1 MKKALTLRMIRNGF
15 FFAVFKEV
23 YKQFKSNYQI
33 IEFNEKRKKL
43 KKEIN
48 QLIYCSALTYSRG
61 LYRENFFNF

>member
-1 MKKALTLRMIRNGF
+1 MF

-33 IEFNEKRKKL
+33 IEFNVKRKKL

-48 QLIYCSALTYSRG
+48 QLIYCSALKYSRDSK
-61 LYRENFFNF
+61 RIFFLFFKYK